1 MPTPHS
7 AEPLGGGGGS
17 GRGCRQLEGGGKG
30 AAGAGR
36 AVSLPCSGAA
46 AAERFP
52 PPPARATSP
61 RQGSL
66 RCYKGV
72 GVSASELSPEAARWR
87 GAGSRGSGRGEKS
100 ERNSTGQGVTCC

>member
-17 GRGCRQLEGGGKG
+17 GRGCRQLEGGRTG

-52 PPPARATSP
+52 PPRPRHLAPA
-61 RQGSL
+61 GL
-66 RCYKGV
+66 
-72 GVSASELSPEAARWR
+72 AA
-87 GAGSRGSGRGEKS
+87 
-100 ERNSTGQGVTCC
+100 VL